1 MSNNN
6 NTNDRNE
13 RGERFLELYDQGK
26 STREIAKD
34 LRMSLKLSINTLE
47 VNYQAPNRK
56 KQETLMRLIHSKK
69 YCRSVQA

>member
-6 NTNDRNE
+6 NSNDHNE

-47 VNYQAPNRK
+47 VNYQAPYPK
-56 KQETLMRLIHSKK
+56 KQETLMRLIHNKK